1 MNIVEALVAASPY
14 FKILLKEQD
23 IMIAVNDTKQ
33 VRYYSPS
40 NDLDLGLKPGD
51 PIVLEDPTIRQALIH
66 GETSSYRIDAQ
77 HYGTPINTA
86 STPIRDEE
94 GNIVGIFAI
103 AHSLKNEEKLGH
115 FNEVIGGISGKLTDM
130 VQTVAAQAEQ
140 LTASSTQILDN
151 ARLAVQN
158 SGEVNKVAGFIREI
172 SEQTNL
178 LGLNAAIEAARAGEA
193 GAGFGV
199 VASEVRKLSTGTKEA
214 TVNIERSLKDVQ
226 TSIRQMEQ
234 EITSIAQSSNEQAE
248 LVTEFSEIIDHLNAT
263 SQDLKMFIESMLLK
277 AE

>member
-23 IMIAVNDTKQ
+23 IMIAVNDTEQ

-40 NDLDLGLKPGD
+40 NDLDLGLKVGD
-51 PIVLEDPTIRQALIH
+51 PIALEDPTIRQALIH
-66 GETSSYRIDAQ
+66 GETSSYSIDAQ

-103 AHSLKNEEKLGH
+103 ARSLKNEEQLGQ
-115 FNEVIGGISGKLTDM
+115 FTDLIGGISGRLTDM
-130 VQTVAAQAEQ
+130 VQTVAAQSEQ
-140 LTASSTQILDN
+140 LMASSMQILDN
-151 ARLAVQN
+151 TRMAVKN
-158 SGEVNKVAGFIREI
+158 SGEVNKVASFIREI

-199 VASEVRKLSTGTKEA
+199 VASEVRKLSTSTKEA

-226 TSIRQMEQ
+226 TSIQQMEY
-234 EITSIAQSSNEQAE
+234 EITSISQSSNQQAV
-248 LVTEFSEIIDHLNAT
+248 LVTEFSEIIDQLN
-263 SQDLKMFIESMLLK
+263 SVSRDLKVFIESMLLK

>member
-23 IMIAVNDTKQ
+23 IMIAVNDTEQ

-40 NDLDLGLKPGD
+40 NDLDLGLKVGD
-51 PIVLEDPTIRQALIH
+51 PIALEDPTIRQALIH
-66 GETSSYRIDAQ
+66 GETSSYSIDAQ

-103 AHSLKNEEKLGH
+103 ARSLKNEEQLGQ
-115 FNEVIGGISGKLTDM
+115 FTDLIGGISGRLTDM
-130 VQTVAAQAEQ
+130 VQTVAAQSEQ
-140 LTASSTQILDN
+140 LMASSMQILDN
-151 ARLAVQN
+151 TRMAVKN
-158 SGEVNKVAGFIREI
+158 SGEVNKVASFIREI

-199 VASEVRKLSTGTKEA
+199 VASEVRKLSTSTKEA

-226 TSIRQMEQ
+226 TSIQQMEY
-234 EITSIAQSSNEQAE
+234 EITSISQSSNQQAV
-248 LVTEFSEIIDHLNAT
+248 LVTEFSEVIDQLN
-263 SQDLKMFIESMLLK
+263 SVSRDLKVFIESMLLK